1 MNSVNL
7 RLIVLFFILLFGSF
21 LQAQQLNETLNQ
33 AMQSVKNS
41 LKDIVEATAA
51 EIDSDANIALGLLS
65 TEIDDSTIYIDQAY
79 GYLIFPRVVKVGMG
93 VGIETGEGV
102 LRVAGSSVDYYR
114 NTKPFWH
121 FARRPDGRTAHKLDY
136 DKWIQYLGTFGGKY
150 WKPSIG
156 CAACFFIKEIY
167 DPPEIWLA
175 GFDSHFGHLN
185 KYDSVR
191 LGSVHDFDAEKR
203 CIHSLFKVN
212 YLGIEQLR
220 KLKDSNN

>member
-7 RLIVLFFILLFGSF
+7 RLIVLFFILFFGSF
-21 LQAQQLNETLNQ
+21 VQAQQLNETLNQ

-102 LRVAGSSVDYYR
+102 LRVAGSSLDYYR
-114 NTKPFWH
+114 LLSGSLGFQVGAQAKAIVVAFMTEDVLNNFRNNPGWKVGV
-121 FARRPDGRTAHKLDY
+121 DGTVTIIDKGLGQSIDSDKILDP
-136 DKWIQYLGTFGGKY
+136 I
-150 WKPSIG
+150 I
-156 CAACFFIKEIY
+156 AFI
-167 DPPEIWLA
+167 
-175 GFDSHFGHLN
+175 FDSRGLM
-185 KYDSVR
+185 Y
-191 LGSVHDFDAEKR
+191 
-203 CIHSLFKVN
+203 SLTMEGTIFTLLDK
-212 YLGIEQLR
+212 
-220 KLKDSNN
+220 SN

>member
-7 RLIVLFFILLFGSF
+7 RLIVLFFILFFGSF
-21 LQAQQLNETLNQ
+21 VQAQQLNETLNQ

-114 NTKPFWH
+114 LLSGSLGFQVGAQAKAIVVAFMTEDVLNNFRNNPGWKVGV
-121 FARRPDGRTAHKLDY
+121 DGTVTIIDKGLGQSIDSDKILDP
-136 DKWIQYLGTFGGKY
+136 I
-150 WKPSIG
+150 I
-156 CAACFFIKEIY
+156 AFI
-167 DPPEIWLA
+167 
-175 GFDSHFGHLN
+175 FDSRGLM
-185 KYDSVR
+185 Y
-191 LGSVHDFDAEKR
+191 
-203 CIHSLFKVN
+203 SLTMEGTIFTLLDK
-212 YLGIEQLR
+212 
-220 KLKDSNN
+220 SN

>member
-7 RLIVLFFILLFGSF
+7 RLIVLFFILFFGSF
-21 LQAQQLNETLNQ
+21 VQAQQLNETLNQ

-114 NTKPFWH
+114 LSSGSLGFQVGAQAKAIVVAFMTEDVLNNFRNNPGWKVGV
-121 FARRPDGRTAHKLDY
+121 DGTVTIIDKGLGQSIDSDKILDP
-136 DKWIQYLGTFGGKY
+136 I
-150 WKPSIG
+150 I
-156 CAACFFIKEIY
+156 AFI
-167 DPPEIWLA
+167 
-175 GFDSHFGHLN
+175 FDSRGLM
-185 KYDSVR
+185 Y
-191 LGSVHDFDAEKR
+191 
-203 CIHSLFKVN
+203 SLTMEGDDLYFI
-212 YLGIEQLR
+212 G
-220 KLKDSNN
+220 

>member
-7 RLIVLFFILLFGSF
+7 RLIVLFFILFFGSF
-21 LQAQQLNETLNQ
+21 VQAQQLNETLNQ

-114 NTKPFWH
+114 LSSGSLGFQVGAQAKAIVVAFMTEDVLNNFRNNPGWKVGV
-121 FARRPDGRTAHKLDY
+121 DGTVTIIDKGLGQSIDSDKILDP
-136 DKWIQYLGTFGGKY
+136 I
-150 WKPSIG
+150 I
-156 CAACFFIKEIY
+156 AFI
-167 DPPEIWLA
+167 
-175 GFDSHFGHLN
+175 FDSRGLM
-185 KYDSVR
+185 Y
-191 LGSVHDFDAEKR
+191 
-203 CIHSLFKVN
+203 SLTMEGTIFTLLDK
-212 YLGIEQLR
+212 
-220 KLKDSNN
+220 SN

>member
-7 RLIVLFFILLFGSF
+7 RLIVLFFILFFGSF
-21 LQAQQLNETLNQ
+21 VQAQQLNETLNQ

-114 NTKPFWH
+114 LSSGSLGFQVGAQAKAIVVVFMTEDVLNNFRNNPGWKVGV
-121 FARRPDGRTAHKLDY
+121 DGTVTIIDKGLGQSIDSDKILDP
-136 DKWIQYLGTFGGKY
+136 I
-150 WKPSIG
+150 I
-156 CAACFFIKEIY
+156 AFI
-167 DPPEIWLA
+167 
-175 GFDSHFGHLN
+175 FDSRGLM
-185 KYDSVR
+185 Y
-191 LGSVHDFDAEKR
+191 
-203 CIHSLFKVN
+203 SLTMEGTIFTLLDK
-212 YLGIEQLR
+212 
-220 KLKDSNN
+220 SN

>member
-21 LQAQQLNETLNQ
+21 VQAQQLNETLNQ

-114 NTKPFWH
+114 LSSGSLGFQVGAQAKAIVVAFMTEDVLNNFRNNPGWKVGV
-121 FARRPDGRTAHKLDY
+121 DGTVTIIDKGLGQSIDSDKILDP
-136 DKWIQYLGTFGGKY
+136 I
-150 WKPSIG
+150 I
-156 CAACFFIKEIY
+156 AFI
-167 DPPEIWLA
+167 
-175 GFDSHFGHLN
+175 FDSRGLM
-185 KYDSVR
+185 Y
-191 LGSVHDFDAEKR
+191 
-203 CIHSLFKVN
+203 SLTMEGTIFTLLDK
-212 YLGIEQLR
+212 
-220 KLKDSNN
+220 SN

>member
-21 LQAQQLNETLNQ
+21 VQAQQLNETLNQ

-79 GYLIFPRVVKVGMG
+79 GYLIFPRVVKVGMR

-114 NTKPFWH
+114 LSSGSLGFQVGAQAKAIVVAFMTEHVLNNFRNNPGWKVGV
-121 FARRPDGRTAHKLDY
+121 DGTVTIIDKGLGQSIDSDKILDP
-136 DKWIQYLGTFGGKY
+136 I
-150 WKPSIG
+150 I
-156 CAACFFIKEIY
+156 AFI
-167 DPPEIWLA
+167 
-175 GFDSHFGHLN
+175 FDSRGLM
-185 KYDSVR
+185 Y
-191 LGSVHDFDAEKR
+191 
-203 CIHSLFKVN
+203 SLTMEGTIFTLLDK
-212 YLGIEQLR
+212 
-220 KLKDSNN
+220 SN